1 MPATP
6 AVFITPAERA
16 ARWRLSRRTVHELLA
31 TGHRPSTRLGGSI
44 RIRWADVLAS
54 EAAGEQPPVIY
65 PKALRQPRH
74 RT

>member
-1 MPATP
+1 VTP
-6 AVFITPAERA
+6 RERA
-16 ARWRLSRRTVHELLA
+16 AHWRLSRRTVSERLA
-31 TGHRPSTRLGGSI
+31 TGHRPYTRLGGSI

-65 PKALRQPRH
+65 PKALRQQRH